1 MRSNHSQATN
11 RGERRG
17 AKLSGN
23 AREPSTEDYQLVD
36 LVAEADVMF
45 AGVDLI
51 IAANNQ

>member
-23 AREPSTEDYQLVD
+23 AQEPSTEDYQLVD
-36 LVAEADVMF
+36 LVADVMF